1 MLQVHLQVELREP
14 VLLCA
19 FTGWSDAA
27 SAASG
32 ALNYVLGKWAS
43 HELAS
48 FDAEAIYNY
57 TVTRPVV
64 RLLGDGPRELQWPT
78 LTWSGVPLPHAEQDL
93 VVLLG
98 PEPDL
103 RWQVCAREVAA
114 FAKQLG
120 ISRLVGLGCFYAPV
134 AHSAKVPLVG
144 TATDAAL
151 RGTLQALDITETN
164 YQGPTGFLSAVLDAT
179 RREGVPAASVWGAA
193 PSYLQ
198 GMPNPRVSATLLGV
212 VEELLGMRLGIEE
225 LETTGRELAERIDEA
240 LRERPDLRAFVEK
253 LQAGALD
260 DEDDEDDG
268 LDELSEELPSADA
281 VLKDLEQYLR
291 QIQGPDEE

>member
-1 MLQVHLQVELREP
+1 MLQENTAVELRAP

-32 ALNYVLGKWAS
+32 ALSYVLGKWAS
-43 HELAS
+43 HELAR

-64 RLLGDGPRELQWPT
+64 RLTGEGPRELQWPT
-78 LTWSGVPLPHAEQDL
+78 LIWSGLPLPHAAHDL
-93 VVLLG
+93 VILLG

-103 RWQVCAREVAA
+103 RWQACSQQVIA
-114 FAKQLG
+114 FAQRLG
-120 ISRLVGLGCFYAPV
+120 VTRLFGLGCFYAPV
-134 AHSAKVPLVG
+134 AHSARVPLVG
-144 TATDAAL
+144 TAADPEL
-151 RGTLQALDITETN
+151 RGALQAMDINETN
-164 YQGPTGFLSAVLDAT
+164 YQGPTGFLSAVLDAA
-179 RREGVPAASVWGAA
+179 RHADLPAASVWGAA

-212 VEELLGMRLGIEE
+212 VERVLGLRLGIEE
-225 LETTGRELAERIDEA
+225 LEETGRELAGRIDEA

-253 LQAGALD
+253 LQAGIEV
-260 DEDDEDDG
+260 DEDELTADEPG
-268 LDELSEELPSADA
+268 EELPSADL
-281 VLKDLEQYLR
+281 VLRDLEQYLR
-291 QIQGPDEE
+291 QLQDPDEE